1 MQTKQ
6 SNEVNLKFSPLTPA
20 RWSDF
25 ATLFGERGACGG
37 CWCMYWRLKRSEYNV
52 NKGEGNRQAMKG
64 IVNSGE
70 VPGILAYSQQQPVA
84 WCSVGP
90 RENFP
95 ALERSRILKKIDD
108 QPVWSITCFFVEK
121 SRRKKGL
128 SVQILKAAVDYAAKQ
143 GGRIVEGYPVE
154 PIKEKTADAF
164 VWTGLASAFEKAG
177 FVECA
182 RRSETRPIMRYHIY

>member
-1 MQTKQ
+1 M
-6 SNEVNLKFSPLTPA
+6 ELKFFPLTLD

-25 ATLFGERGACGG
+25 AALFGERGACGG
-37 CWCMYWRLKRSEYNV
+37 CWCMFWRLKRSEFEQQKGAG
-52 NKGEGNRQAMKG
+52 NKQAMQR
-64 IVNSGE
+64 IVASRRA
-70 VPGILAYSQQQPVA
+70 PGILAYSQKQPVA
-84 WCSVGP
+84 WCSLGL
-90 RENFP
+90 REDYP
-95 ALERSRILKKIDD
+95 ALERSRILKKIDN

-128 SVQILKAAVDYAAKQ
+128 SVELLKAAVDYAAKQ

-164 VWTGLASAFEKAG
+164 VWTGLASAFKKTG

-182 RRSETRPIMRYHIY
+182 RRSETRPIMRYYIE

>member
-6 SNEVNLKFSPLTPA
+6 SNEVKLTFSPLTPA

-25 ATLFGERGACGG
+25 ATLFGERGACDG
-37 CWCMYWRLKRSEYNV
+37 CWCMYWRLKRSEYDV

-70 VPGILAYSQQQPVA
+70 VPGILAYSQKQPVA

-90 RENFP
+90 REDFP

-164 VWTGLASAFEKAG
+164 VWTGLASAFKKAG